1 MNIGLNRQHLPI
13 YSVIAALVIALITYI
28 LMNYE
33 ANTMLLMTV
42 GWIALIILLLYFGN
56 RSITKFLNKELPWS
70 EYMSMRFFVQL
81 LASLVY
87 ALICFNGSYLLF
99 KFIFTKDPPS
109 PSQIISV
116 NVYSVLIILP
126 VFSIY
131 YVIYFIGQW
140 KKSKI
145 ESEILQKES
154 IKSQLLNLK
163 NHLDPHFLFNNLNI
177 LSSLIEKGEKN
188 SAEYI
193 NKFAEVYRYM
203 LQNNTKELI
212 ILSEELEFI
221 HSYLQ
226 LIKMRFQNALRF
238 DVDIPSDKLDLTIPP
253 LTIQML
259 IENCI
264 KHNTLNEANPLIINI
279 KYQEGDYLL
288 IQNNITARR
297 VKFQSNGSGLEN
309 IRNRYRFFTEKEVVI
324 ENNGALFKVL
334 IPLIELEEI

>member
-1 MNIGLNRQHLPI
+1 
-13 YSVIAALVIALITYI
+13 
-28 LMNYE
+28 
-33 ANTMLLMTV
+33 
-42 GWIALIILLLYFGN
+42 
-56 RSITKFLNKELPWS
+56 
-70 EYMSMRFFVQL
+70 
-81 LASLVY
+81 
-87 ALICFNGSYLLF
+87 
-99 KFIFTKDPPS
+99 
-109 PSQIISV
+109 
-116 NVYSVLIILP
+116 
-126 VFSIY
+126 
-131 YVIYFIGQW
+131 VIYFIGQW